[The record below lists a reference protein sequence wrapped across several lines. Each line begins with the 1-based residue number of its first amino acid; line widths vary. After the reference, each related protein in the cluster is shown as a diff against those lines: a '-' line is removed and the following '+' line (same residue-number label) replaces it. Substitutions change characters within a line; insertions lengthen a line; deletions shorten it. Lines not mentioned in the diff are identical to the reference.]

1 MHQVAIL
8 ALANVVAF
16 DLAIAV
22 QIFGHDDQRDHY
34 TVEVCGLGAEAA
46 VQTST
51 GFSIV
56 PPAGLDGLKRADT
69 VIVPGYEPHLR
80 PPPKAVLDELCV
92 AAWER
97 GARVVSICTG
107 AFALAAAGLLDGRRA
122 TTHWHNTA
130 ELADTYPQV
139 SVDPDVLYIDD
150 GCIATS
156 AGVAA
161 GIDLCLHLLRT
172 DHGAEAATQVA
183 RRLVVTPHRSGGQAQ
198 LLERPLPPTGQ
209 SLADT
214 CRWACEH
221 LEDPLQIADLARHA
235 GYAPRTFV
243 RLFRAQ
249 TGTTPMRW
257 LTAQRVHEARRLL
270 EHTDR
275 TIADIA
281 RRTGLGTAANLR
293 IHLGR
298 DTMTTPSAYRQAF
311 QGR

>member
-1 MHQVAIL
+1 MHRVAVL
-8 ALANVVAF
+8 ALADVVVF
-16 DLAIAV
+16 DLAIAAQV
-22 QIFGHDDQRDHY
+22 FDHDDQRDHY
-34 TVEVCGLGAEAA
+34 AVEVCGLGAGAA
-46 VQTST
+46 VPTST
-51 GFSIV
+51 GFPIV
-56 PPAGLDGLKRADT
+56 PPAGLDGLRRADT
-69 VIVPGYEPHLR
+69 VIVPGYEPHLE
-80 PPPKAVLDELCV
+80 PPPRAVLDELR
-92 AAWER
+92 AASGR

-122 TTHWHNTA
+122 TTHWHHTA
-130 ELADTYPQV
+130 ELADNYPRV
-139 SVDPDVLYIDD
+139 RVDPDVLYIDD

-172 DHGAEAATQVA
+172 DRGAETATQVA
-183 RRLVVTPHRSGGQAQ
+183 RRLVVSPHRSGGQAQ
-198 LLERPLPPTGQ
+198 LLERPLPPNGR

-221 LEDPLQIADLARHA
+221 LEDPLQVADLALHA
-235 GYAPRTFV
+235 GHAPRTFV

-270 EHTDR
+270 EGSDR
-275 TIADIA
+275 TIANIA
-281 RRTGLGTAANLR
+281 HRTGLGTAANLR
-293 IHLGR
+293 THLGR
-298 DTMTTPSAYRQAF
+298 DTMTTPSAYRQTF